1 MLMYSAFL
9 DMMYSAF
16 IVTYLTFDFEFR
28 FLMYYK
34 FQLREVMHLDQNSM
48 EYFLHVKYSSMGLL
62 VSSKLNRL

>member
-1 MLMYSAFL
+1 MLMYSAFF

-34 FQLREVMHLDQNSM
+34 FQLREVMHLNQNSM